1 MLPTPQQSFADP
13 KTLIPNP
20 WNTNVVSP
28 DNEAKI
34 DESLRRF
41 GMFKPIVVR
50 TLPNG
55 TLQILGGAHRRDS
68 AIRLGMKSVPII
80 NVGEVDDKHAKEIGL
95 VDNGRYGD
103 DDTLQLAALLEDL
116 GTPEDLSK
124 FMPYTDSDFASIFA
138 SVNIALDDLDLP
150 EDDESTSPKLPA
162 ERQVQT
168 HQIMRFKVP
177 AGDVATIT
185 DAIEK
190 TMKSQK
196 FTDEDSLSNAG
207 NALVHIF
214 RGIEV

>member
-177 AGDVATIT
+177 SGDVATIT